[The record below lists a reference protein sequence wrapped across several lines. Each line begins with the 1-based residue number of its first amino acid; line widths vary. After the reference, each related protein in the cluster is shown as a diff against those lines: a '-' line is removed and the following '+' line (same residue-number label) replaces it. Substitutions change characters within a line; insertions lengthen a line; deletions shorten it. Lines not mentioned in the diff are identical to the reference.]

1 MSDIKELSEL
11 ISGVRNSLDDTDNLA
26 FGLKSG
32 EYSEEQFMENYNGIV
47 REIELAEQIIDAML
61 GK

>member
-26 FGLKSG
+26 LGLKSG